1 MEDNENK
8 KSEGE
13 VDGLGL
19 IDVAAEDDS
28 LLFSSF
34 PNSTSYEFSEADED
48 EKCLKEEK
56 DRAFLRE
63 TEPCDDEEEI
73 LVSSVEEKEDMLQ
86 PRESPEP
93 QKVVKSG
100 KYNLRKSLAWDNAF
114 FTSEG
119 VLEPEELSSMME
131 SNHKSER
138 KGLPTIQEDVNRSTE
153 SISTFQSDCTVDN
166 SQEFVLFEDVRA
178 SIQRSAKMSD
188 APTPGNDKDLVS
200 IEVATSPTPSTVDVL
215 ASQEKMKPKAS
226 PKKLS
231 IRANGPGKTTKQP
244 VSATRGL
251 STSVSKAP
259 NRLGKVRLLSTTSTS
274 RASLDVNKTKL
285 EKDSKLP
292 AGKEPLGPR
301 VSISRRPTLPKPAV
315 LKSTLRASAASK
327 NELTSS
333 CSSLESCASA
343 ASSSAS
349 HKSSLNQI
357 KKKNESS
364 SRIIASQSLAN
375 KSTSRGSMGQ
385 PRIPPQPT
393 KKTTKSNLSSAG
405 SISDCS
411 SESSRASATSQT
423 AKTIQKTVSGEKAP
437 ANDTVRALK
446 NSKDASVVQAD
457 AKEGTKRVS
466 AINGGLAPPGSV
478 KQSGLRVPSPKIG
491 FFDGGRQGSS
501 SSAGKKVGKSPIQES
516 SNVRTKAASSRLV
529 SASTPKLQNKLYSK
543 INAEDQLEG

>member
-19 IDVAAEDDS
+19 IDVSAEDDS

-34 PNSTSYEFSEADED
+34 PNPTSYEFSEADED
-48 EKCLKEEK
+48 EKCLNDEKEQT
-56 DRAFLRE
+56 FLKE
-63 TEPCDDEEEI
+63 TESWIEEMI
-73 LVSSVEEKEDMLQ
+73 LISSVQDKEDVFQ
-86 PRESPEP
+86 PREESPEP

-119 VLEPEELSSMME
+119 VLEPEELCSMME

-138 KGLPTIQEDVNRSTE
+138 KGLATIQEDVNRSTE
-153 SISTFQSDCTVDN
+153 SISTFRSDCTVEN

-178 SIQRSAKMSD
+178 SIQRSAKASD
-188 APTPGNDKDLVS
+188 FAATPGESNGLGAT
-200 IEVATSPTPSTVDVL
+200 EVATSPSTVDVP

-231 IRANGPGKTTKQP
+231 IRANGTGKATKQP
-244 VSATRGL
+244 VAATRGL
-251 STSVSKAP
+251 STSVSKTP

-274 RASLDVNKTKL
+274 RASLDINKT
-285 EKDSKLP
+285 KDSKLP
-292 AGKEPLGPR
+292 AGKEPLVPR
-301 VSISRRPTLPKPAV
+301 ISISRRPTMPKPAV
-315 LKSTLRASAASK
+315 LKSTLRGSAASK

-349 HKSSLNQI
+349 HKSSLNPI
-357 KKKNESS
+357 KKKNVSS
-364 SRIIASQSLAN
+364 SRIASQSLAN
-375 KSTSRGSMGQ
+375 KSTARGSMGQ

-393 KKTTKSNLSSAG
+393 KKTTKSNLSSTG
-405 SISDCS
+405 SFSDCS

-423 AKTIQKTVSGEKAP
+423 GRSIQKPVSGEKAP
-437 ANDTVRALK
+437 ANDTVRSLK

-457 AKEGTKRVS
+457 GKEGMKRVS
-466 AINGGLAPPGSV
+466 AINGGLVPPGSM
-478 KQSGLRVPSPKIG
+478 KQSGLRVPTPKIG

-501 SSAGKKVGKSPIQES
+501 SSAGKKVGKSLIQDS
-516 SNVRTKAASSRLV
+516 LNSKTKAAGSRLV
-529 SASTPKLQNKLYSK
+529 SASSPKLQNKLYSK